1 MNPPILPPEA
11 QRLRRRFVSLMILQG
26 VLSARGVSP
35 SPSCTSLSRLP
46 WGLPAFAI
54 AVAAALIAQIRF
66 VWMFRNG
73 GS

>member
-1 MNPPILPPEA
+1 MNPPMLPPDL

-26 VLSARGVSP
+26 MLGAAAIAFGVAYFA
-35 SPSCTSLSRLP
+35 LKLA

-54 AVAAALIAQIRF
+54 ALVAALIAQIRF
-66 VWMFRNG
+66 VWTFRNG

>member
-1 MNPPILPPEA
+1 MNPPILPPEV

-26 VLSARGVSP
+26 VLGVAA
-35 SPSCTSLSRLP
+35 LAFAVAHFAFRLA

-54 AVAAALIAQIRF
+54 ALVAAVIAQIRF
-66 VWMFRNG
+66 VWLFRNG

>member
-11 QRLRRRFVSLMILQG
+11 ERLRRRFVSLMILQG
-26 VLSARGVSP
+26 ILGAAA
-35 SPSCTSLSRLP
+35 LAFAAMAFAFKLA

-66 VWMFRNG
+66 VWLFRNG

>member
-26 VLSARGVSP
+26 VLGAAAFAFAVAYFAF
-35 SPSCTSLSRLP
+35 RLP
-46 WGLPAFAI
+46 WGRPAFAI

>member
-11 QRLRRRFVSLMILQG
+11 ERLRRRFVSLMIVQG
-26 VLSARGVSP
+26 VLGAAALAFAVAYFAFK
-35 SPSCTSLSRLP
+35 LA

-54 AVAAALIAQIRF
+54 ALAVALIAQIRF